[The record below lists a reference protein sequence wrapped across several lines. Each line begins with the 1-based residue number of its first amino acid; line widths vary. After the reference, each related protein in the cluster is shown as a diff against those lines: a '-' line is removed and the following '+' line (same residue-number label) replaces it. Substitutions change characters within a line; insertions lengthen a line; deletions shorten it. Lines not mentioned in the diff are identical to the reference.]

1 MPAAFVKEHK
11 KMLAKTCL
19 VKTDEGFSW
28 EVKLVKETSHYF
40 ICEEG
45 WSRFVMH
52 HKLELGDMLIFF
64 LVEKS
69 TFYVLPYSKKSVTNV
84 RHFEELSSSDEEN
97 IQIGPS
103 RISKKVKT
111 ESIESLVPETKEGK
125 KVFMEVIELSDSE
138 EENVDPSSSSKNG
151 GNSCYSHPDDICCG
165 VDSDGGKGERI
176 KIGNSYVERENNGE
190 SERGGNG
197 SDSGGRGGGGCG
209 RQQKGCG
216 GGVVVM
222 V

>member
-1 MPAAFVKEHK
+1 MVVDPNNNHPSFSNLLQQGFMDKLRMPAAFVKEHK

-111 ESIESLVPETKEGK
+111 ESIESLGMCSADLFMHLVSFGC
-125 KVFMEVIELSDSE
+125 VFVCKL
-138 EENVDPSSSSKNG
+138 
-151 GNSCYSHPDDICCG
+151 
-165 VDSDGGKGERI
+165 
-176 KIGNSYVERENNGE
+176 
-190 SERGGNG
+190 
-197 SDSGGRGGGGCG
+197 
-209 RQQKGCG
+209 
-216 GGVVVM
+216 
-222 V
+222 

>member
-1 MPAAFVKEHK
+1 MVVDPNNNHPSFSNLLQQGFMDKLRMPAAFVKEHK

-19 VKTDEGFSW
+19 VKTDEGLSW

-97 IQIGPS
+97 TQIGPS

-111 ESIESLVPETKEGK
+111 ESIESLGGKSDTKAASMLDVRKKVLETKEAK
-125 KVFMEVIELSDSE
+125 KAAK
-138 EENVDPSSSSKNG
+138 DPEKPKMPARSI
-151 GNSCYSHPDDICCG
+151 YI
-165 VDSDGGKGERI
+165 KGERQSARDP
-176 KIGNSYVERENNGE
+176 KN
-190 SERGGNG
+190 
-197 SDSGGRGGGGCG
+197 
-209 RQQKGCG
+209 
-216 GGVVVM
+216 
-222 V
+222 

>member
-1 MPAAFVKEHK
+1 MVVDPNNNHPSFSNLLQQGFMDKLRMPAAFVKEHK

-19 VKTDEGFSW
+19 VKTDEGLSW

-84 RHFEELSSSDEEN
+84 RHFEEL
-97 IQIGPS
+97 Q
-103 RISKKVKT
+103 
-111 ESIESLVPETKEGK
+111 
-125 KVFMEVIELSDSE
+125 F
-138 EENVDPSSSSKNG
+138 
-151 GNSCYSHPDDICCG
+151 
-165 VDSDGGKGERI
+165 
-176 KIGNSYVERENNGE
+176 
-190 SERGGNG
+190 
-197 SDSGGRGGGGCG
+197 
-209 RQQKGCG
+209 
-216 GGVVVM
+216 
-222 V
+222 